1 MKEQGKEERA
11 EESLLEKSQ
20 GGEHPCY
27 QLEQRPLDNS
37 EGYNVIYQNLQ
48 QK

>member
-1 MKEQGKEERA
+1 MKEQEKEEKV

-37 EGYNVIYQNLQ
+37 EDYSAIY
-48 QK
+48 